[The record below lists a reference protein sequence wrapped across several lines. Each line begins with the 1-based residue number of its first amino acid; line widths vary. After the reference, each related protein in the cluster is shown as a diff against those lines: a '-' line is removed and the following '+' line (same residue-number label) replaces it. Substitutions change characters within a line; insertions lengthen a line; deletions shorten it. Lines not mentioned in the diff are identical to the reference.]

1 LVGPPLEFLGTSL
14 GWSDRILDGMLEGI
28 PNYDNN
34 NRGNTGGPDGTSDG
48 MSDGVLD
55 LNSGGITVDDDGIAS
70 GKSWSRDGI

>member
-1 LVGPPLEFLGTSL
+1 
-14 GWSDRILDGMLEGI
+14 MLEGI

-34 NRGNTGGPDGTSDG
+34 NRGNTGGPDGTSNG

-70 GKSWSRDGI
+70 GKSWSRDGM